1 MEERRDQPEVPA
13 AAPVAEEVKQEQA
26 SSSLSAQPVGVT
38 ISVDDLPEKN
48 DILEEEKAASHAIA
62 QSEENKEALN
72 ELFELQKVKNQIY
85 LQYLAEMRTLQ
96 NKYERLYEPLYIRRS
111 ETINNHNVSKFW
123 LTVLKNHPMVSS
135 YITERDEKLLEFL
148 VDIKVVE
155 DPITPNFAIE
165 ATFAENPYIENKTL
179 IAKFKADSDGE
190 VTSTECTDI
199 KWRAENFTMKLIKK
213 KKGRKGKAVTK
224 LEKCDSFF
232 NLFINQSLE
241 ADMDED
247 MDEEEGPLPAE
258 EIFDMAQEIRD
269 EIVPN
274 AFMFFLNIKP
284 EDELEDEEGGDR
296 PQAVVD
302 ASGNQQKQCPQQ

>member
-1 MEERRDQPEVPA
+1 MDLVIA
-13 AAPVAEEVKQEQA
+13 
-26 SSSLSAQPVGVT
+26 
-38 ISVDDLPEKN
+38 VDDLPEKN
-48 DILEEEKAASHAIA
+48 DILEEEKAASRAIEE
-62 QSEENKEALN
+62 SEENKEALG
-72 ELFELQKVKNQIY
+72 ELFELQKAKNQIY

-96 NKYERLYEPLYIRRS
+96 NKYERLYEPLYCKRSDVIRNRS
-111 ETINNHNVSKFW
+111 VSKFW
-123 LTVLKNHPMVSS
+123 LKAFRNHPMVSS
-135 YITERDEKLLEFL
+135 YITERDEKLLEYL
-148 VDIKVVE
+148 VEVKVVE
-155 DPITPNFAIE
+155 DPITPNFTIE
-165 ATFAENPYIENKTL
+165 ATFAENPYIENSTL
-179 IAKFKADSDGE
+179 VAKFKADSDGE
-190 VTSTECTDI
+190 VNSSECTVI
-199 KWRAENFTMKLIKK
+199 KWKAENFTMKQVKK

-241 ADMDED
+241 DI
-247 MDEEEGPLPAE
+247 DEEDIDDDEGPLPAE

-284 EDELEDEEGGDR
+284 EDELEEEDGER

>member
-13 AAPVAEEVKQEQA
+13 DAPSAEEVKQEQA
-26 SSSLSAQPVGVT
+26 PSSLSSQPVDVV
-38 ISVDDLPEKN
+38 ISIDDLPEKN
-48 DILEEEKAASHAIA
+48 DILEEEKAASQAIA
-62 QSEENKEALN
+62 HSEENKEALN

-111 ETINNHNVSKFW
+111 ETINNHNVPKFW

-155 DPITPNFAIE
+155 DPITPNFSIE

-179 IAKFKADSDGE
+179 VAKFKADSDGE
-190 VTSTECTDI
+190 VNSTDCTVI
-199 KWRAENFTMKLIKK
+199 KWKAENFTMKLTKK

-247 MDEEEGPLPAE
+247 LDEDEGPLPAE

-274 AFMFFLNIKP
+274 AFMFFLDIKP
-284 EDELEDEEGGDR
+284 EHEDEEDGDR